1 MPVTAARSPRLLA
14 GALVALL
21 IVAACG
27 ATPSVTASGT
37 PTSTASPT
45 ASVAPSVS
53 PSTSPSASPAT
64 DVATGIK
71 IGAPYVLAGNPAN
84 PALSGTFNVEIAGQ
98 RIEAVMNGRE
108 IRQDAKRVG
117 LVLVMKF
124 GGIPMSRQIFDA
136 AANREATNSGG
147 KVVFSTI
154 LGNRVAFITSTTA
167 AFGLYSRG
175 DSILMVGGPT
185 GTDAKTLLTSVIK
198 ANQ

>member
-1 MPVTAARSPRLLA
+1 
-14 GALVALL
+14 
-21 IVAACG
+21 
-27 ATPSVTASGT
+27 
-37 PTSTASPT
+37 
-45 ASVAPSVS
+45 
-53 PSTSPSASPAT
+53 
-64 DVATGIK
+64 
-71 IGAPYVLAGNPAN
+71 
-84 PALSGTFNVEIAGQ
+84 
-98 RIEAVMNGRE
+98 
-108 IRQDAKRVG
+108 
-117 LVLVMKF
+117 MKF